1 MEEVFEVKMAK
12 FRHDLHSQ
20 IRKIM
25 KIIRIKV
32 DDKSY
37 ARMIAGKR
45 VEGTV
50 GFDEGKSLGDL
61 NAFNRKSREPD
72 YVRPKDITM
81 AVSASGWLKAS
92 VQKFK
97 IYVSA
102 NRGMGRKRSAEE
114 LQRQAL
120 ELIDRLRSTKTIEEI
135 LDEI

>member
-50 GFDEGKSLGDL
+50 GFDEGKSLGD
-61 NAFNRKSREPD
+61 
-72 YVRPKDITM
+72 
-81 AVSASGWLKAS
+81 
-92 VQKFK
+92 
-97 IYVSA
+97 
-102 NRGMGRKRSAEE
+102 
-114 LQRQAL
+114 
-120 ELIDRLRSTKTIEEI
+120 
-135 LDEI
+135 